1 MRAGSLKA
9 LGVTGKQRIA
19 SLPDVPTFD
28 EMPGLKGYDVLTWTG
43 IFAPKG
49 TPGAIVSKLNEALND
64 ALKDPD
70 VRARLA
76 EQGALP
82 GSGSPEALG
91 GFAQAEFARNQK
103 LVPTLNL
110 KD

>member
-1 MRAGSLKA
+1 M
-9 LGVTGKQRIA
+9 
-19 SLPDVPTFD
+19 
-28 EMPGLKGYDVLTWTG
+28 
-43 IFAPKG
+43 
-49 TPGAIVSKLNEALND
+49 SKLNDALND
-64 ALKDPD
+64 ALKAPE

-91 GFAQAEFARNQK
+91 SFAQAEFARNQK